1 MYVKVLIYLG
11 IASIIVFSVFGLLAY
26 KTRFK
31 HLSFWILKI
40 YILFMLIC
48 SIFFIY
54 SDRYTIYMEEVSIES
69 VMRHYEFDQI
79 ENLDVLLDQAEMT
92 SKTLKIKSEK
102 NEIDSYLYTIY
113 TINSYSGWVQS
124 RKLVKTYCENLKK
137 IEKKTKWNFKKV
149 YKFVE
154 KNYNIYI

>member
-1 MYVKVLIYLG
+1 
-11 IASIIVFSVFGLLAY
+11 
-26 KTRFK
+26 
-31 HLSFWILKI
+31 
-40 YILFMLIC
+40 MLIC